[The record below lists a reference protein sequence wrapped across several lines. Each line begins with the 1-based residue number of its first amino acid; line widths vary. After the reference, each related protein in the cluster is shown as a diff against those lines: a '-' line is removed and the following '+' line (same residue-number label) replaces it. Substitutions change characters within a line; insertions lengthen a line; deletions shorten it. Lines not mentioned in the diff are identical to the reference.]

1 MQYFKPYIAQ
11 SLHKQSDF
19 SRESAQA
26 HEIILHAIE
35 RRDGAAAEAAA
46 EESNEIWESLML
58 KQ

>member
-11 SLHKQSDF
+11 SLRKQSDF

-26 HEIILHAIE
+26 HEIILRAIE

-46 EESNEIWESLML
+46 EESNEIWESLMRKL
-58 KQ
+58 